1 MCCPKSIKNE
11 FPVKK
16 QFSQIVVFCSIR
28 CDNRRKMFASDNKVD
43 IELSKWH
50 TDAIAVIV

>member
-43 IELSKWH
+43 IELSK
-50 TDAIAVIV
+50 